1 MPATAICSLSRNFWK
16 LVYDMPTTTAP
27 HPLTVVSCVC
37 SSCSSSVLSISNSA
51 ALARHRPLTS
61 KTGGCASFQSGMHKF
76 SFRRSIPSPLSHYAE
91 LWLADDCSKTPSFS
105 TPPREASVPLFLASA
120 SCSNESTRWTSSF
133 RWKVRSTF
141 CRRIRHHLPMDSLH
155 VDRRE
160 CLYADDQAPLLQKRE
175 REAFG

>member
-51 ALARHRPLTS
+51 ALARHRPQTS
-61 KTGGCASFQSGMHKF
+61 KTGGCASFQFGMHKF

-105 TPPREASVPLFLASA
+105 TPPREASVPLFFGL
-120 SCSNESTRWTSSF
+120 CLMLE
-133 RWKVRSTF
+133 
-141 CRRIRHHLPMDSLH
+141 RINTLDIKLPMESA
-155 VDRRE
+155 
-160 CLYADDQAPLLQKRE
+160 LYLLPANPTSPSNGFIACRSA
-175 REAFG
+175 RVSVC